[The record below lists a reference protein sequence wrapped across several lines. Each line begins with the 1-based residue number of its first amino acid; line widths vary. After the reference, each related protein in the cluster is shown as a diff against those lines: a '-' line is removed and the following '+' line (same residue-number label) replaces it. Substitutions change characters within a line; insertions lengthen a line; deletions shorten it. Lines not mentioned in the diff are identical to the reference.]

1 MQVRQ
6 RPRFVKPTLRGS
18 VLNSKVQS
26 VTANTDLRFL
36 SPKRWAGRTIQA
48 VSRLRSPV
56 VLLPTLLAAGLV
68 SAGWTEPG
76 RPVVAPAN
84 DPGKSQAVP
93 QASASP
99 SNSAPAPT
107 PASASAPSHCELHA
121 LAGRWVGSCGRILDE
136 TPTLTLA
143 PATAITTGAWRRDAK
158 PAAVW
163 AGTMTVEE
171 VPNAPL
177 ELEVYAGGSGVLR
190 TVFGWFAVSGVTQ
203 AGQTMRFELDA
214 AREVPPSALDREILE
229 RAAAILSSESVWN
242 RADNRKC
249 PPAAT
254 SWSLYCAMER
264 ATIEVT
270 GAFHHRRPALELVRQ
285 IVDERTAGR
294 PYHHRLM
301 DYNNDPTTRLADVR
315 GIIADALSR
324 LGH

>member
-1 MQVRQ
+1 
-6 RPRFVKPTLRGS
+6 
-18 VLNSKVQS
+18 
-26 VTANTDLRFL
+26 
-36 SPKRWAGRTIQA
+36 
-48 VSRLRSPV
+48 
-56 VLLPTLLAAGLV
+56 
-68 SAGWTEPG
+68 
-76 RPVVAPAN
+76 
-84 DPGKSQAVP
+84 
-93 QASASP
+93 
-99 SNSAPAPT
+99 
-107 PASASAPSHCELHA
+107 
-121 LAGRWVGSCGRILDE
+121 VGSCGRILDE

-143 PATAITTGAWRRDAK
+143 PATAITSGAWRRDVK
-158 PAAVW
+158 PNAVW
-163 AGTMTVEE
+163 AGTMSVEE
-171 VPNAPL
+171 APNAPL

-190 TVFGWFAVSGVTQ
+190 TVFGWFAVSRLTQ
-203 AGQTMRFELDA
+203 AGPTLRFELDV

-270 GAFHHRRPALELVRQ
+270 GAFHHRRPALELVRE
-285 IVDERTAGR
+285 IVDERSAGR

>member
-1 MQVRQ
+1 MMPSTAAKTDVCLCGSERSWTG
-6 RPRFVKPTLRGS
+6 RPIR
-18 VLNSKVQS
+18 
-26 VTANTDLRFL
+26 
-36 SPKRWAGRTIQA
+36 A
-48 VSRLRSPV
+48 VSRLRSPTV
-56 VLLPTLLAAGLV
+56 FLPALLAVGLM
-68 SAGWTEPG
+68 SAGWASFEP
-76 RPVVAPAN
+76 PAMVPAN
-84 DPGKSQAVP
+84 VPGKAQAAP
-93 QASASP
+93 QASAAAAL
-99 SNSAPAPT
+99 APA
-107 PASASAPSHCELHA
+107 AASAPSLCELHA
-121 LAGRWVGSCGRILDE
+121 LAGHWVGSCGRILDE

-143 PATAITTGAWRRDAK
+143 PATAITTGAWRRDVK
-158 PAAVW
+158 PTAVW

-171 VPNAPL
+171 APNAPV

-190 TVFGWFAVSGVTQ
+190 TVFGWFAVSGLTQ
-203 AGQTMRFELDA
+203 AGQTLRFELDA
-214 AREVPPSALDREILE
+214 GREVPPSALDREILE

>member
-1 MQVRQ
+1 
-6 RPRFVKPTLRGS
+6 
-18 VLNSKVQS
+18 
-26 VTANTDLRFL
+26 
-36 SPKRWAGRTIQA
+36 
-48 VSRLRSPV
+48 
-56 VLLPTLLAAGLV
+56 
-68 SAGWTEPG
+68 
-76 RPVVAPAN
+76 
-84 DPGKSQAVP
+84 
-93 QASASP
+93 
-99 SNSAPAPT
+99 
-107 PASASAPSHCELHA
+107 
-121 LAGRWVGSCGRILDE
+121 VGSCGRILDE

-158 PAAVW
+158 PTAVW

-171 VPNAPL
+171 VSNASL

-190 TVFGWFAVSGVTQ
+190 TVFGWFAVSGLTQ
-203 AGQTMRFELDA
+203 AGQTLRFELDA

-229 RAAAILSSESVWN
+229 RAAAILSSESAWN

-285 IVDERTAGR
+285 IVDERSAGR